1 VVKLLAWLNKKSTRV
16 VTHEEYMKVY
26 QQIIYQC
33 DTEDNNER
41 VYDIFEE
48 FVTEYL
54 DQHVMSRLRREHDL
68 QLLVNAVDRWDAY
81 TLYSKMMEKSFEY
94 LNRYYLRNN

>member
-1 VVKLLAWLNKKSTRV
+1 MPIPIGEVKQFISTNFVVKLLAWLNKQSSRV

-33 DTEDNNER
+33 DTEDNNEQ

-54 DQHVMSRLRREHDL
+54 DQHVMSRLRH
-68 QLLVNAVDRWDAY
+68 
-81 TLYSKMMEKSFEY
+81 
-94 LNRYYLRNN
+94 